1 MRLVK
6 LTPIEQALAREGFK
20 LAEGDEPRAT
30 GERRPRKPMPEA
42 TKAKIKAGIAKAK
55 AEKAK
60 GLKADTLK
68 AIKD

>member
-20 LAEGDEPRAT
+20 LAEGHEAKGT
-30 GERRPRKPMPEA
+30 GARKPRKPMTEA

-55 AEKAK
+55 TAKA
-60 GLKADTLK
+60 KADTLK
-68 AIKD
+68 AIKS